1 MHSGYYVMIRSQ
13 GETRVEAQLRA
24 RSLSQNN
31 GGSLGCHGDSEVG
44 EQQSDS
50 GHS

>member
-1 MHSGYYVMIRSQ
+1 MHSGYYVIIRSQ
-13 GETRVEAQLRA
+13 RKTRVEAQRQA
-24 RSLSQNN
+24 RRLSQNN
-31 GGSLGCHGDSEVG
+31 GGSLGCHGDSEFG